1 MNYVM
6 IKSHDTHCIRV
17 FAEHLSKVKG
27 MKLNLMYKHKEWHLK
42 ASHSALQG
50 SLSLNPDG
58 VWMSSERVRGIHT
71 MTGITFVPY
80 WARLLTFD
88 GKVIDKSIL
97 EAD

>member
-6 IKSHDTHCIRV
+6 IKSPDTHCIRV
-17 FAEHLSKVKG
+17 FAEHLSKVKD

-71 MTGITFVPY
+71 MTGITSVAY
-80 WARLLTFD
+80 WEGLLTFE
-88 GKVIDKSIL
+88 GEVIDKSTI
-97 EAD
+97 